1 MQVEPKSRKA
11 LIWLWLLGFAVVAL
25 ALINE
30 VAYRRAADN
39 ATQRTQILAVL
50 DETRLAAQ
58 SIESADSYLR
68 LYVLTGDREQLQVAR
83 GAESDVA
90 TRLRWLTDHY
100 QHRPYGQPLMSQ
112 LTAASRAMLALLK
125 HATQLRDEGRQSDA
139 LQLVSTDH
147 STDLV
152 RAKLQA
158 LEAVELQR
166 GRLLR
171 DQGSTSLVVERF
183 GIDLMASVTLLML
196 ALHVV
201 QSKKYDTAESRHKQE
216 LQQERDQ
223 LEQKVH
229 QRTAELAGLALHL
242 QTVREDERGRISRE
256 LHDELGALLTAA
268 KIDLE
273 WARRCDKGVSQ
284 DLAERLRRVGEL
296 LDGSSALMRRVVED
310 LRPSALVHLGLAPA
324 LENLGIDFGQT
335 TGIRVTKN
343 LTPVQL
349 TESGRITAYRIVQE
363 SLTNV
368 ARHAQARHVAI
379 SLRSSDGQA
388 VIVVQD
394 DGQGFDV
401 SSVRQTA
408 HGLRGMLFRVESE
421 GGRLRVDSQPGV
433 GTRVEAQLPLR
444 TPEPHAPTAQH

>member
-1 MQVEPKSRKA
+1 M
-11 LIWLWLLGFAVVAL
+11 IWLWLLGLAVVAL

-30 VAYRRAADN
+30 VAYRRATDN

-68 LYVLTGDREQLQVAR
+68 LYVLTGNREQLQVAR

-90 TRLRWLTDHY
+90 TRLGWLTDHY
-100 QHRPYGQPLMSQ
+100 RHRPYGQPLMSQ
-112 LTAASRAMLALLK
+112 LTAASHAMLAVLK

-152 RAKLQA
+152 RDKLQA

-166 GRLLR
+166 GSLLR
-171 DQGSTSLVVERF
+171 DQGNAALVVKRF
-183 GIDLMASVTLLML
+183 SIDLMALLTLLML

-201 QSKKYDTAESRHKQE
+201 QSRKYDAADSRHKQE
-216 LQQERDQ
+216 LQQERDL

-229 QRTAELAGLALHL
+229 SRTAELAGLALHL

-273 WARRCDKGVSQ
+273 WAGRCGDEVPHGI
-284 DLAERLRRVGEL
+284 AERLRHVGEL
-296 LDGSSALMRRVVED
+296 LDRSAAFTRRVVED

-324 LENLGIDFGQT
+324 LENLGIDFSHT
-335 TGIRVTKN
+335 TGIKVATD

-349 TESGRITAYRIVQE
+349 TESGRVTAYRIVQE

-368 ARHAQARHVAI
+368 ARHAQARQVAI
-379 SLRSSDGQA
+379 GLRSSDRQA

-421 GGRLRVDSQPGV
+421 GGRLRVDSRPGA
-433 GTRVEAQLPLR
+433 GTRIEAQLPLR
-444 TPEPHAPTAQH
+444 APEAQAPTAQH